1 MAVSFTREC
10 QQVWT
15 RLSPLLYSASH
26 RKPETTLTLNAL
38 LTDPPWWLCS
48 PNKCIVLLV
57 NPLLRGDP
65 QQCCNWPHLLVL
77 ASVMLKL
84 ITQRKEIAKNKFP
97 KSGSLWNQGPFSKP
111 RYECVTSSS
120 WLRPTCP
127 SLHACPFPSP
137 ESAVTQVFLIQD
149 MDIQFSFH
157 HFILPPYGARELSG
171 CDF

>member
-26 RKPETTLTLNAL
+26 RKPETALTLNAL

-97 KSGSLWNQGPFSKP
+97 KSGSLWNQGPFSKR

-157 HFILPPYGARELSG
+157 HFILPP
-171 CDF
+171 